1 MSEKRIVMASGNNHK
16 IREIAEMLPDYEIV
30 SYKNFADFEIE
41 ETGATF
47 YDNALIKA
55 KTVAKT
61 LKCAALADD
70 SGICVDA
77 LSGAPGVF
85 SARYAGDGVD
95 EHNNDL
101 LLKNME
107 NKTDRRAKFVCCM
120 VYVSERGDILSAFG
134 EVKGEILT
142 ERHGQNG
149 FGYDPI
155 FYSYELRKPMG
166 IASAEEKNS
175 VSHRARALKEI
186 IKKIEEYER
195 KRSEK
200 VSD

>member
-1 MSEKRIVMASGNNHK
+1 MDKKRIILASGNRHK

-30 SYKNFADFEIE
+30 GYKDFGDFEIE
-41 ETGATF
+41 ETGKTF
-47 YDNALIKA
+47 YENALIKA
-55 KTVAKT
+55 KTVFEKLHSAV
-61 LKCAALADD
+61 LADD

-77 LSGAPGVF
+77 LDGAPGIY

-107 NKTDRRAKFVCCM
+107 NKTDRKAKFVCCM
-120 VYVSERGDILSAFG
+120 VYCSKNGDILSATG

-142 ERHGQNG
+142 ERQGKNG

-155 FYSYELRKPMG
+155 FYSYELKKPMG
-166 IASAEEKNS
+166 IATSEEKNS
-175 VSHRARALKEI
+175 VSHRHRALAEI
-186 IKKIEEYER
+186 IKKIEEYE
-195 KRSEK
+195 KK
-200 VSD
+200 